1 MMRTTSS
8 RGAVALLIAAAGAA
22 AIASAPAAAAEGQGG
37 TGVAL
42 RRCAPRDARD
52 RTRCGTVTVPL
63 DRSGTVPGSVRLRVR
78 VAPPKSGRADG
89 TVIALAGGPG
99 QAASPLAP
107 MLAAMLGPVARTRRV
122 VAFDQRGTGRSGRLS
137 CPALSRA
144 RTLRENDAAVAGC
157 ARKLGPRRI
166 AYTTSASVDDI
177 EAVRVALGADR
188 VALFAV
194 SYGTKVATAYA
205 ARYPQHVSR
214 MVLDSVVPPEGID
227 PFWRTTIGSARRV
240 LRTICQARAC
250 RFTPDPADDLLA
262 VGRRL
267 QRGPLKGTWYDK
279 RGRAR
284 RVEINGQRLFS
295 LLLQGDFNP
304 LTRSALP
311 AALRAAAR
319 GDEAPLARL
328 LAGRGGSAGLDAGQ
342 DSDALY
348 VATTCEDG
356 GVPWPAGTPVEQRA
370 AAFARELAAIPP
382 EQLAPFDGATMRRLG
397 VAFCRNWPEA
407 PIAQPPIAPLPDV
420 PTLILSGDE
429 DLRTPRKDAEQLAAR
444 LRQATLVTVPEAG
457 HSVLGS
463 DLGRCAATALRR
475 FFAGRRV
482 RDCSFRAPRFVEVD
496 ELLPLSL
503 SELRPAPGTSG
514 RTGRTLSAVSVTF
527 GTIFED
533 LLRDM
538 LNAIFTGDLSALDD
552 DVMRAGGLRGGS
564 IAFDGDRL
572 LLRGYSVV
580 PGVTLSGDLLED
592 GSVLRV
598 GGRAAARGTLRIED
612 DGLRGRLGG
621 RPVQLSGRQLMTA
634 LLSSSGEAPRPF
646 VHPRDA
652 LRDVRAKAH
661 ELASGMPGGPLP
673 QVPGLGPLRTAR

>member
-1 MMRTTSS
+1 MRTNSS

-22 AIASAPAAAAEGQGG
+22 AIASAPAAAAEPQAG
-37 TGVAL
+37 TAAVAL

-63 DRSGTVPGSVRLRVR
+63 DRSGAVPGTVRLRVR
-78 VAPPKSGRADG
+78 VVPPRSGSANG

-99 QAASPLAP
+99 QAAAPLAP
-107 MLAAMLGPVARTRRV
+107 QLAAMLGPVARTRRV
-122 VAFDQRGTGRSGRLS
+122 VAFDQRGTGHSGRLS

-157 ARKLGPRRI
+157 ARKIGPRRI

-214 MVLDSVVPPEGID
+214 LVLDSVVPPEGID
-227 PFWRTTIGSARRV
+227 PFWRATIGSARRV

-267 QRGPLKGTWYDK
+267 ARGPLSGTWYDK
-279 RGRAR
+279 RGRAHR
-284 RVEINGQRLFS
+284 IAITGERLFS

-328 LAGRGGSAGLDAGQ
+328 LARQGGTPGLDAGP

-356 GVPWPAGTPVEQRA
+356 GVPWPAGTPVDQRA
-370 AAFARELAAIPP
+370 AAFARELAAIPSD
-382 EQLAPFDGATMRRLG
+382 QLAPFDRATMRRLG
-397 VAFCRNWPEA
+397 IAFCRNWPEA
-407 PIAQPPIAPLPDV
+407 PIAQPSIAPLPDV

-429 DLRTPRKDAEQLAAR
+429 DLRTPRKDAEQLAAQ

-463 DLGRCAATALRR
+463 DFGRCAETAVRR
-475 FFAGRRV
+475 FFAGRPV
-482 RDCSFRAPRFVEVD
+482 RDCSFRAPRFIEVD
-496 ELLPLSL
+496 ALPPQSL
-503 SELRPAPGTSG
+503 SELAPAPGTSG
-514 RTGRTLSAVSVTF
+514 RVGRTLSAVSLTF
-527 GTIFED
+527 GTMIDD
-533 LLRDM
+533 LLRD
-538 LNAIFTGDLSALDD
+538 LLDSLFTGDLSALDEET
-552 DVMRAGGLRGGS
+552 MRAGGLRGGS
-564 IAFDGDRL
+564 IAFDGERFV
-572 LLRGYSVV
+572 LRGYSVV
-580 PGVTLSGDLLED
+580 PGVTLSGDLVD
-592 GSVLRV
+592 DDSVLRV
-598 GGRAAARGTLRIED
+598 GGSAAARGTLRFGED
-612 DGLRGRLGG
+612 GIRGRLGG
-621 RPVQLSGRQLMTA
+621 RPVRLSARALMRA
-634 LLSSSGEAPRPF
+634 MLSSGESPPPF
-646 VHPRDA
+646 VHPHAAQRD
-652 LRDVRAKAH
+652 LRAKVH
-661 ELASGMPGGPLP
+661 ELTDAGLPSGPLP
-673 QVPGLGPLRTAR
+673 QVPGLGPLRAAR